1 MNNKQKSK
9 LKNLLIFLYD
19 NNPYYSK
26 IMKHIGCNP
35 QIDSAENI
43 YQDMPYMDK
52 KTLLEVNEEILTP
65 SLKTDEYKFDFTSGT
80 SGAVLKCYKT
90 ENERNA
96 LALNIW
102 MQRKKIDFQVRPRN
116 YISIFNRDFENV
128 FGRFYNTN
136 RDNVINL
143 FEKIAELKPSVL
155 TC

>member
-52 KTLLEVNEEILTP
+52 KHCW
-65 SLKTDEYKFDFTSGT
+65 K
-80 SGAVLKCYKT
+80 
-90 ENERNA
+90 
-96 LALNIW
+96 
-102 MQRKKIDFQVRPRN
+102 
-116 YISIFNRDFENV
+116 
-128 FGRFYNTN
+128 
-136 RDNVINL
+136 
-143 FEKIAELKPSVL
+143 
-155 TC
+155 